1 MLRIPCVAGEADG
14 GNRHAEGRGE
24 PGEGAAEGIGQGD
37 AGNRR
42 LGKKKWTGGEV
53 ELANRE
59 KRNVKEKRGNGKG
72 SEEREGR
79 VDRKGEGR
87 M

>member
-24 PGEGAAEGIGQGD
+24 PGEGAAEGIGKGD

-42 LGKKKWTGGEV
+42 L
-53 ELANRE
+53 
-59 KRNVKEKRGNGKG
+59 
-72 SEEREGR
+72 EERN
-79 VDRKGEGR
+79 GEEDKLN
-87 M
+87 

>member
-42 LGKKKWTGGEV
+42 LGKKNGQEEKLNW
-53 ELANRE
+53 RIE
-59 KRNVKEKRGNGKG
+59 KRE
-72 SEEREGR
+72 
-79 VDRKGEGR
+79 